1 VSFGVPEKWV
11 LQLES
16 TFPKPNHSRRNE
28 MRYSYSQVWI
38 LVSAIHWV
46 IPFILIVWTWRKNY
60 SNWTSWIM
68 QVVLLA
74 SYTTFV
80 FLMGTWM
87 FASFYV
93 RYLVVVFSLAAVI
106 RSFLKIRHLQSPVRL
121 RSWTWIACGAKLLAS
136 IILVYFIVGAVRSH
150 FYDEEPVNLSFP
162 FKNGV
167 YAVYEGGNGR
177 ASSLM
182 NYHYGS
188 STHKGASVNRSMK
201 YAVDVTKLSMWGN
214 DANGI
219 LPKDNA
225 KYAIFNEVL
234 YSPCDG
240 EIFDV
245 ADQWDSHVP
254 FSKKA
259 PYNVGNHIVI
269 KTNNFYVLMGHL
281 QKGSITVKVGDQV
294 KQGQPI
300 AKAGNSGWTLQPHT
314 HIQAMKLSPGS
325 FWAAEGLPI
334 NFDGKNTV
342 KNTLFFKP
350 K

>member
-1 VSFGVPEKWV
+1 
-11 LQLES
+11 
-16 TFPKPNHSRRNE
+16 
-28 MRYSYSQVWI
+28 MRFSYSQVWI
-38 LVSAIHWV
+38 LVSTIHWI
-46 IPFILIVWTWRKNY
+46 IPFILIVWTWRKNDTR
-60 SNWTSWIM
+60 WMGWIL
-68 QVVLLA
+68 QIVVLA

-87 FASFYV
+87 FASFYL
-93 RYLVVVFSLAAVI
+93 RYLIVALSIAAAI
-106 RSFLKIRHLQSPVRL
+106 RSFFKIRRLQSAVRPGV
-121 RSWTWIACGAKLLAS
+121 WTWIGYGAKLFAS
-136 IILVYFIVGAVRSH
+136 LLLVYLIVGAIRSH
-150 FYDEEPVNLSFP
+150 FYEEEPVSLSFP

-167 YAVYEGGNGR
+167 YTVFEGGNGR

-188 STHKGASVNRSMK
+188 SMHKGASVNRSMK

-219 LPKDNA
+219 LPRDNA

-245 ADQWDSHVP
+245 VDKWDNNVP
-254 FSKKA
+254 FGDKA
-259 PYNVGNHIVI
+259 PYNVGNHVVI
-269 KTNNFYVLMGHL
+269 KTSNFLVLMGHL
-281 QKGSITVKVGDQV
+281 QKGSITVKVGDRV
-294 KQGQPI
+294 TQGQPI

-334 NFDGKNTV
+334 YFDGKNAV
-342 KNTLFFKP
+342 KNTLFIKS

>member
-1 VSFGVPEKWV
+1 
-11 LQLES
+11 
-16 TFPKPNHSRRNE
+16 
-28 MRYSYSQVWI
+28 MRYSYSQVWF
-38 LVSAIHWV
+38 LVSVIHWV

-60 SNWTSWIM
+60 TGWMSWVM

-74 SYTTFV
+74 SYITFV

-87 FASFYV
+87 FASFYI
-93 RYLVVVFSLAAVI
+93 RYLIVVFSIAAAV
-106 RSFLKIRHLQSPVRL
+106 RSFLRMGRL
-121 RSWTWIACGAKLLAS
+121 RPFVRPGFWTWIGCGTKLLIS
-136 IILVYFIVGAVRSH
+136 IMLIYLIVGAVRSH
-150 FYDEEPVNLSFP
+150 FYDEEPVRLSFP
-162 FKNGV
+162 FRDGT

-188 STHKGASVNRSMK
+188 SMHQGAGVNRSMK
-201 YAVDVTKLSMWGN
+201 YAVDVTKLSVWGN

-219 LPKDNA
+219 LPRDNA

-234 YSPCDG
+234 SSPCDG
-240 EIFDV
+240 EIFNV
-245 ADQWDSHVP
+245 VDQWENHVP
-254 FSKKA
+254 FSEKA
-259 PYNVGNHIVI
+259 PYNVGNYIVL
-269 KTNNFYVLMGHL
+269 KTSNFYVLMGHL

-300 AKAGNSGWTLQPHT
+300 AQAGNSGWTLQPHT

-334 NFDGKNTV
+334 YFDGKNTV
-342 KNTLFFKP
+342 KNTLFFKS

>member
-1 VSFGVPEKWV
+1 
-11 LQLES
+11 
-16 TFPKPNHSRRNE
+16 

-38 LVSAIHWV
+38 LVSTIHWV
-46 IPFILIVWTWRKNY
+46 IPLVLIVWTWRKNY
-60 SNWTSWIM
+60 TRRMSWIM
-68 QVVLLA
+68 QGVLLA

-87 FASFYV
+87 FASFYL
-93 RYLVVVFSLAAVI
+93 RYMIVALSIAAAFRSLLRI
-106 RSFLKIRHLQSPVRL
+106 RRLQSRVQPCF
-121 RSWTWIACGAKLLAS
+121 WTWTGYGAKLLVS
-136 IILVYFIVGAVRSH
+136 IILVYLIVGSVRSH
-150 FYDEEPVNLSFP
+150 FYDEEPVSLSFP

-188 STHKGASVNRSMK
+188 SMHKGASVNRSMK

-219 LPKDNA
+219 LPRDNA

-245 ADQWDSHVP
+245 VDKWDNNVP
-254 FSKKA
+254 FGDKA
-259 PYNVGNHIVI
+259 PYNDGNHVVI
-269 KTNNFYVLMGHL
+269 KTTNFYVLMGHL

-314 HIQAMKLSPGS
+314 HIQAMKVSPGS

-334 NFDGKNTV
+334 YFDGKNTV
-342 KNTLFFKP
+342 KNTLFFRSK
-350 K
+350 

>member
-1 VSFGVPEKWV
+1 
-11 LQLES
+11 
-16 TFPKPNHSRRNE
+16 

-38 LVSAIHWV
+38 LVSTIHWV

-60 SNWTSWIM
+60 TGWMSWIM
-68 QVVLLA
+68 QAVLLA

-87 FASFYV
+87 FASFYL
-93 RYLVVVFSLAAVI
+93 RYMIVALSIAAAI
-106 RSFLKIRHLQSPVRL
+106 RSFLKIRRL
-121 RSWTWIACGAKLLAS
+121 RSAVQLLFWAWIGYGAELLIT
-136 IILVYFIVGAVRSH
+136 IILVYLIVGAVRSH
-150 FYDEEPVNLSFP
+150 FYDEEPVSLSFP
-162 FKNGV
+162 FRSGV
-167 YAVYEGGNGR
+167 YAVFEGGNGR

-201 YAVDVTKLSMWGN
+201 YAVDVTKLSKWGN
-214 DANGI
+214 DAYGI
-219 LPKDNA
+219 LPRDNA
-225 KYAIFNEVL
+225 KYAIFNEPL

-245 ADQWDSHVP
+245 VDKWDDNVP
-254 FSKKA
+254 FGGKA
-259 PYNVGNHIVI
+259 PYNDGNHVVI
-269 KTNNFYVLMGHL
+269 KASNFYVLMGHL
-281 QKGSITVKVGDQV
+281 KKGSIAVKVGDRV

-334 NFDGKNTV
+334 YFDGKNTV
-342 KNTLFFKP
+342 KNTLFFKS